1 MFIIYP
7 LGKCITLSLHH
18 FADIGND
25 SSIRHFCTLI
35 YIVAVF
41 RNSQKMI
48 VGYDKSFVL
57 IQELNYWRSF
67 SISLDSAP
75 LLFIEKSF
83 SHSCRRISAVYIH
96 IFFHTHTHTLA
107 HAHTATHKHIETN
120 KQRCLT
126 EHLPSSFFVQ
136 FIRNSKKYLWH
147 MVSIFSTPY
156 VTDNMHLSKTAYGPT
171 CSLLLDN
178 SSKKMN
184 KNTYF

>member
-96 IFFHTHTHTLA
+96 TFFHTHTHTFT
-107 HAHTATHKHIETN
+107 HTHTHTHTHTYRN
-120 KQRCLT
+120 KQI
-126 EHLPSSFFVQ
+126 EMFNWASSLVVFCAVHKKFKKIFVAYGIHISYT
-136 FIRNSKKYLWH
+136 IRNRQHAFVKDRIRTNLFTT
-147 MVSIFSTPY
+147 IR
-156 VTDNMHLSKTAYGPT
+156 
-171 CSLLLDN
+171 
-178 SSKKMN
+178 
-184 KNTYF
+184 